1 MCLPG
6 VLYAKH
12 LVALRLFLAY
22 CRRTTGDGNDSKC
35 HVLPRWRD
43 GLPRALTRRPYRKIC
58 SGRTAWKAYIMTPRK
73 KRRSAAQHKRSKA
86 LRRSDTRFRQMA
98 DHAPVIIWIAGT
110 DKSCTWVNTSWL
122 AFTGRSIKEELGNGW
137 TDRIHSEDLERCLKT
152 YETSFASR
160 VPFTME
166 YRVQRH
172 DGQWR
177 WLIDSGV
184 PLYEDGKFTG
194 YLGSCIDV
202 TDRKQSEQALQERK
216 GLLDAVLGTVPDAII
231 TIDRHGT
238 IVAANPATTRIFGYT
253 NEEILGQ
260 NIELLMPH
268 TYLPTYGGY
277 IGQHLEIGNT
287 PFPGIDHEVFG
298 ARKDGSRF
306 PIDLAVSEIPH
317 LDLFTGIIRDIT
329 ARKQTEQ
336 ELDQYRKDLRTMS
349 SELMLAEQRERQR
362 LAEDLHDGVGQA
374 LFRARMKLD
383 QLSTAVPAAREVS
396 AILAEVAAMMNT
408 MTFQLS
414 PPVLH
419 KLGLRP
425 ALRSLAKDM
434 RQRYALSV
442 QINDD
447 GQDIPLDEPVALIL
461 FRSIR
466 ELLINVSKHA
476 QTESAVL
483 SIKRRDHR
491 LQVEVS
497 DRGKGFETVDQSC
510 HVDSGHFGLFSI
522 HERIEYIGGTFKIR
536 SMPGQGT
543 TVTLTA
549 PLTAQKASGTRVL
562 RKAR

>member
-1 MCLPG
+1 
-6 VLYAKH
+6 
-12 LVALRLFLAY
+12 
-22 CRRTTGDGNDSKC
+22 
-35 HVLPRWRD
+35 
-43 GLPRALTRRPYRKIC
+43 
-58 SGRTAWKAYIMTPRK
+58 MTPRK

-86 LRRSDTRFRQMA
+86 PRRSDTRLRQMA

-122 AFTGRSIKEELGNGW
+122 AFTGRSMKEELGNGW
-137 TDRIHSEDLERCLKT
+137 TDRIHCEDLERCLKT

-184 PLYEDGKFTG
+184 PLYEDGKFAG

-216 GLLDAVLGTVPDAII
+216 GLLDAVMGTVPDAII

-238 IVAANPATTRIFGYT
+238 IVAANPATARIFGYT

-317 LDLFTGIIRDIT
+317 LGLFTGIIRDIT

-374 LFRARMKLD
+374 LFRAHL
-383 QLSTAVPAAREVS
+383 QLTQVPAAAEPAATEIR
-396 AILAEVAAMMNT
+396 AILQEMSTMVST
-408 MTFQLS
+408 MTFKLS

-419 KLGLRP
+419 KLGLQ
-425 ALRSLAKDM
+425 AAVRSLAKDM
-434 RQRYALSV
+434 HQRYALSV
-442 QINDD
+442 EIDDDTRDIQI
-447 GQDIPLDEPVALIL
+447 DERVALIL
-461 FRSIR
+461 YRSAR
-466 ELLINVSKHA
+466 ELHINVAK
-476 QTESAVL
+476 
-483 SIKRRDHR
+483 
-491 LQVEVS
+491 
-497 DRGKGFETVDQSC
+497 
-510 HVDSGHFGLFSI
+510 
-522 HERIEYIGGTFKIR
+522 
-536 SMPGQGT
+536 
-543 TVTLTA
+543 
-549 PLTAQKASGTRVL
+549 
-562 RKAR
+562 